1 MLKIT
6 TIQESGRDVLLKLE
20 GKITEQWAAL
30 LDGECRAYLR
40 QNKAVYLDCSHVS
53 TSMDGA
59 SRSSMRF
66 PCTCHPG
73 ERSGPCDGAAP
84 DWRPIMNVDTFIVTE
99 SMSHRMVAGRK
110 PELSQSAAV
119 ANREV
124 ALLARLRQGD
134 EGAFDEVVTRHHSA
148 LIRMAM
154 GYVADR
160 EVAEEVVQ
168 DTWMVVIEKLGRF
181 EGRSSLR
188 TWIFGI
194 MIHKAKDRGVREKRH
209 TTFSSFESADDDG
222 DEAIDPSRFHQ
233 SGEWAG
239 HWAFPPQPWDDQTPE
254 KLLASQQA
262 VTAMNRAIEVL
273 PRTLKDVL
281 ILRDVEG
288 VEAKEVC
295 HILKITETNLYVRL
309 HRARERV
316 RQAVETYLEGR
327 PSAV

>member
-1 MLKIT
+1 MNI
-6 TIQESGRDVLLKLE
+6 E
-20 GKITEQWAAL
+20 
-30 LDGECRAYLR
+30 
-40 QNKAVYLDCSHVS
+40 VS
-53 TSMDGA
+53 T
-59 SRSSMRF
+59 
-66 PCTCHPG
+66 
-73 ERSGPCDGAAP
+73 
-84 DWRPIMNVDTFIVTE
+84 VTE
-99 SMSHRMVAGRK
+99 SLSHRIVAGRK
-110 PELSQSAAV
+110 PELRRSAIV
-119 ANREV
+119 ANADV
-124 ALLARLRQGD
+124 AFLARLRQGD
-134 EGAFDEVVTRHHSA
+134 EGAFDELVTQHHSA

-168 DTWMVVIEKLGRF
+168 DTWMAVIEGLDRF

-209 TTFSSFESADDDG
+209 VTFSSFEAV
-222 DEAIDPSRFHQ
+222 DEEGEETIDPSRFHQ

-262 VTAMNRAIEVL
+262 VNAMNRAIEAL
-273 PRTLKDVL
+273 PKTLKDVL

-288 VEAKEVC
+288 IDAKEVC
-295 HILKITETNLYVRL
+295 DILKITETNLYVRL

-316 RQAVETYLEGR
+316 RQAVETYLAGC
-327 PSAV
+327 